1 MASLE
6 QKATVTRLE
15 HLACIE
21 VRGADAGTFLQG
33 QLSNDVRE
41 LSASRAQ
48 LSSFNSPKGRM
59 LAVLHLFRSADSPA
73 GAAGPGVFIELHRS
87 VLDAT
92 LKRLRMFVMRSK
104 VTLGDASTAR
114 GALGLAGPGAAALL
128 KEIGLPAPAA
138 ALDLAWVDDAA
149 VIRRHGVYP
158 RYTICAPLERLN
170 TLLSALAGKAETV
183 GANAWKL
190 LEIEAGI
197 PTVYPE
203 TSDHFVPQMCNLDT
217 LGGISFNKGCYTGQE
232 IVARVHYR
240 GAVKR
245 RMILVR
251 TEGHTPVPGS
261 RIPLPDSGN
270 TGEVVDAARHPDG
283 HNAVLVVASDLAG

>member
-6 QKATVTRLE
+6 QKTTVTRLE
-15 HLACIE
+15 QLALIE
-21 VRGADAGTFLQG
+21 VRGADTETFLQG
-33 QLSNDVRE
+33 QLSNDLRE
-41 LSASRAQ
+41 LSATRAQ
-48 LSSFNSPKGRM
+48 LSSFNSPKGRV
-59 LAVLHLFRSADSPA
+59 LAVLHLFRGSTSI
-73 GAAGPGVFIELHRS
+73 FLELHRS

-104 VTLGDASTAR
+104 VALEDASTIR
-114 GALGLAGPGAAALL
+114 GALGLAGPGAAAMLQD
-128 KEIGLPAPAA
+128 IGLPVPAA
-138 ALDLAWVDDAA
+138 VLDLAGADEIA
-149 VIRRHGVYP
+149 VIRRHGEYP
-158 RYTICAPLERLN
+158 RYTVCAPLERLN
-170 TLLSALAGKAETV
+170 TLSIALAGKATTV
-183 GANAWKL
+183 DVNAWKL

-245 RMILVR
+245 RMVR
-251 TEGHTPVPGS
+251 IRLPFEPPQAGS
-261 RIPLPDSGN
+261 RIEQ
-270 TGEVVDAARHPDG
+270 GEVVDAAPLEDG
-283 HNAVLVVASDLAG
+283 GSLALVVAPGSL